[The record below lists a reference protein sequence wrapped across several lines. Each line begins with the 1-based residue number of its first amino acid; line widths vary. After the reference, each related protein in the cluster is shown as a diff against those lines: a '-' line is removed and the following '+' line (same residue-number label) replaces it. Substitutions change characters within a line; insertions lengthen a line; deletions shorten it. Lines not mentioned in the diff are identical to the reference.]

1 MGKDHEGNMDINFDR
16 MVAEIGSE
24 NPVIAT
30 NACGIVAT
38 LALASQ
44 CARTAVSTSQNII
57 ANIEKALGS
66 EEGDLARNAALL
78 VSMLSTVA
86 SFRLSFVKSKGLKH
100 LVNLLN
106 KSEDAGQQCNV
117 LHALV
122 TLAGAGRDCHSELY
136 DSLVKSGVTWKARQL
151 MCSGN
156 VKVEAN
162 ARALAQKLRP
172 MPSALSLERMGSSD
186 AVHALAL
193 LSCDNR
199 ASGEQITPTRWTKP
213 LKHWKQNDSKKRKVE
228 VIEMVMDDA
237 PPRAHWG
244 PSDRAQ
250 RSAKRQWQQDPDSST
265 DMGNGV
271 GLSMLAS

>member
-1 MGKDHEGNMDINFDR
+1 MDINFDR
-16 MVAEIGSE
+16 MVAEIGSTD
-24 NPVIAT
+24 PVVAT
-30 NACGIVAT
+30 NACGVVAT

-44 CARTAVSTSQNII
+44 CARTAVSTSQDIV

-66 EEGDLARNAALL
+66 KEGNLAHNAALL

-86 SFRLSFVKSKGLKH
+86 SFRLGFVKSKGLKH
-100 LVNLLN
+100 LVDLLN
-106 KSEDAGQQCNV
+106 ESECAGQQCNV

-136 DSLVKSGVTWKARQL
+136 DSLVTSGVFWKARQL
-151 MCSGN
+151 MCSGDSN
-156 VKVEAN
+156 VEAN

-199 ASGEQITPTRWTKP
+199 ASGEQITPPRFSKP
-213 LKHWKQNDSKKRKVE
+213 LKHWSQNNSKKRKVE
-228 VIEMVMDDA
+228 VVEMVMDVT
-237 PPRAHWG
+237 PPRTHWG

-250 RSAKRQWQQDPDSST
+250 RSAKRQWQQDPSSSSS
-265 DMGNGV
+265 DIVNGV
-271 GLSMLAS
+271 GLSMLASVIQAVV